1 MSLFRIDAAFPAFF
15 EEAKVAQ
22 RNYPSFKSDLG
33 AAFEHLERSPRTG
46 DAIPR
51 VGPDLFKI
59 RLGVK
64 GRFGKRG
71 GYRLIYHV
79 DWSRE
84 VVTPVALYFKR
95 DTPKLSDA
103 VIIGRLEQV
112 AQYIAQYSVPAP
124 STPPPTLN

>member
-1 MSLFRIDAAFPAFF
+1 LSLFRIDAGFAPFASEYKLALRSFPT
-15 EEAKVAQ
+15 
-22 RNYPSFKSDLG
+22 FKNDLSS
-33 AAFEHLERSPRTG
+33 AFEQLETAPRLG

-84 VVTPVALYFKR
+84 VITPLALYFKK
-95 DTPKLSDA
+95 DTPNLPDSE
-103 VIIGRLEQV
+103 IIQRVEQIM
-112 AQYIAQYSVPAP
+112 QYIAQNPPAP
-124 STPPPTLN
+124 TPPPTVQ

>member
-1 MSLFRIDAAFPAFF
+1 LSLFRIDAGFTPFASEVKLALRNFPTFKADLLKTF
-15 EEAKVAQ
+15 ET
-22 RNYPSFKSDLG
+22 
-33 AAFEHLERSPRTG
+33 LETTPRAG

-51 VGPDLFKI
+51 VGPDIFKI

-84 VVTPVALYFKR
+84 VITPLALYFKK
-95 DTPKLSDA
+95 DTPNMADSE
-103 VIIGRLEQV
+103 IIGRFEQV
-112 AQYIAQYSVPAP
+112 LEYIIQHPP
-124 STPPPTLN
+124 QIPPPLIQ